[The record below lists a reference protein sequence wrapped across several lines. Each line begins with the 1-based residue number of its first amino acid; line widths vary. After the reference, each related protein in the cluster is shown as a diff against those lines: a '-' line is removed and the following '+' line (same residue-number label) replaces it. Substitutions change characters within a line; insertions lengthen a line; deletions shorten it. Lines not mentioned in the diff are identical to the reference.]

1 MGLFSMSST
10 LRPLGHRAQGKIG
23 FPGPFLPESDTL
35 SCKQDQMAQKAKK
48 GELMTLICIYTA
60 QWEWKAA
67 TRDQRQV
74 EAERTRLARMLCS
87 ASKASQRNLRSR
99 LESPTPKRLVS
110 ALGTTEG

>member
-35 SCKQDQMAQKAKK
+35 SSKQDQMAQKAKK
-48 GELMTLICIYTA
+48 GEMMTLICIYTA

-67 TRDQRQV
+67 TRD
-74 EAERTRLARMLCS
+74 ERTRLARMLCS
-87 ASKASQRNLRSR
+87 ASKASQPNPRSR
-99 LESPTPKRLVS
+99 LESPALKRLVS